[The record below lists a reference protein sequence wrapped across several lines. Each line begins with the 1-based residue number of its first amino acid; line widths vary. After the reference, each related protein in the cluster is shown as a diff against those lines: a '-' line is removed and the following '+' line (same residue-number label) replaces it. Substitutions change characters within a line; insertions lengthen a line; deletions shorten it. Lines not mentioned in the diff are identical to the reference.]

1 MTGFGS
7 GSATFSTDEEWLI
20 IDNLTTGCELY
31 QFPQTTPV
39 ESFSVPRSRSYV
51 HEAIFLQHDE
61 LIACGDDYGRI
72 HIFYT
77 ETAKKVQTLQHG
89 SRKLMVQVLSVCL
102 RTSFSFTELMTDSQG
117 CTTQGRHLLASGTD
131 GPTPLICVW
140 TKKVCG

>member
-7 GSATFSTDEEWLI
+7 RSATFSTDEEWLI

-39 ESFSVPRSRSYV
+39 ESFSVPRLRSYV

-61 LIACGDDYGRI
+61 LIACSDDYVRI

-89 SRKLMVQVLSVCL
+89 YGS
-102 RTSFSFTELMTDSQG
+102 
-117 CTTQGRHLLASGTD
+117 
-131 GPTPLICVW
+131 
-140 TKKVCG
+140 